1 MCGRAPGVMRALREW
16 TAVNDRRLPATDD
29 HRRARA
35 PGAGRLRSLAIKRVS
50 RGRQGCQGPGRH
62 SPTPSFPRPFLTT
75 ARACRVTVTQH
86 QTTSTPCS
94 PHWLADRAC
103 PQPRG
108 QRRVAVAQTCAY
120 ALNRAASMTGPS
132 GARAG
137 RPGEPSISPRPG
149 CPLQAPRRP
158 PWGCRHRHPGWR
170 MVSAGPGRPRALGAC
185 TRMPMRASRAALHWG
200 VRPPP
205 GRAAGRASPPPPPP
219 AARLAGASWMHR
231 QLQGRRGGGAA
242 CLGAA
247 RPTIL
252 WGGARGSHGRSAG
265 GCFRP
270 PAASC
275 PPPER
280 SPGVAP
286 LQAAFPRRHAPA
298 GRQPGPADRPA
309 HRAVRG
315 AR

>member
-1 MCGRAPGVMRALREW
+1 LCGRAPGVMRALREW

-219 AARLAGASWMHR
+219 CCPSGWRLLDAQAAAGAAR
-231 QLQGRRGGGAA
+231 RRGGLSGGGPAYYTM
-242 CLGAA
+242 GGRA
-247 RPTIL
+247 RKSWPVS
-252 WGGARGSHGRSAG
+252 GGLL
-265 GCFRP
+265 
-270 PAASC
+270 
-275 PPPER
+275 PPPCR
-280 SPGVAP
+280 QLS
-286 LQAAFPRRHAPA
+286 AA
-298 GRQPGPADRPA
+298 
-309 HRAVRG
+309 
-315 AR
+315 